1 LSLPRQGYSAL
12 RAAVLLEHTAMV
24 KLLLERG
31 VGLEKKERL
40 LELARSKGLD
50 SMIEVLQEE
59 GT

>member
-1 LSLPRQGYSAL
+1 M
-12 RAAVLLEHTAMV
+12 LLEHTAMV